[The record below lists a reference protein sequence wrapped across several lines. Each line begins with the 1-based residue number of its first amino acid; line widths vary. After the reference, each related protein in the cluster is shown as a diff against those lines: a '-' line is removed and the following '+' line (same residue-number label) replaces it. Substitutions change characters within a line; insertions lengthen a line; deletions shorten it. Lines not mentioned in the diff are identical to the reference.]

1 MRSNR
6 EAAVYLRILDCTIT
20 RGVYMEDRGK
30 RSCTAAEGANGHHE
44 VEAKRPRVDKLAAEM
59 NSCYL
64 SDVKFQEKLSSC
76 WL

>member
-6 EAAVYLRILDCTIT
+6 EAVYLRIFDCTIT

-30 RSCTAAEGANGHHE
+30 RNCTAVESANGHHE
-44 VEAKRPRVDKLAAEM
+44 VEAKRPRVERVAAEM
-59 NSCYL
+59 NSYYL
-64 SDVKFQEKLSSC
+64 SDVKFQDKLSTC